1 MSERVFDYSNF
12 PDASAPRRFE
22 VLNAENTVCGY
33 GVEMSSG
40 FCLAEQPDSPDQSE
54 WRVGFASIADVQ
66 RQLTIRWIDP
76 PFKRDEEGHL

>member
-1 MSERVFDYSNF
+1 MNAIISETLMSERVFDYSNF

-33 GVEMSSG
+33 GIEMSSG

-54 WRVGFASIADVQ
+54 WREHDN
-66 RQLTIRWIDP
+66 
-76 PFKRDEEGHL
+76 E